1 MSPLLGYKQKGIDKV
16 ESGFQKV
23 VEEIELVKGYKLLAI
38 RWIKSEELMYH
49 VVTLVD
55 NTIWHSRTEC
65 SHPLQKGGG

>member
-1 MSPLLGYKQKGIDKV
+1 MSLLLGYKQKGIDKV
-16 ESGFQKV
+16 GSGFQKV

-49 VVTLVD
+49 MVTLVD
-55 NTIWHSRTEC
+55 NTIWYSRTEC